1 MTRRTCAASVAA
13 VLLAAAPMRAAAQ
26 EPASASDVAAAQP
39 PQTQGPMTIE
49 RVHNG
54 WAITPD
60 FKVTDFDGATK
71 SLAGAYGGWVYDN
84 TLLIGAGGYWM
95 TNGSRDRDLQ
105 YGGAVV
111 EWLQHADRAL
121 GFSVRGLVGWGTSE
135 LPGTVLRIVQP
146 SPRSDRDGRRLPSG
160 APTTTTVPVVFH
172 DDFFVFE
179 PQATAL
185 IRVTRLMRVTAGV
198 GYRLTDGAH
207 GLDDRLHGVSGS
219 VGLQIGGVSSR

>member
-1 MTRRTCAASVAA
+1 MTRRSAAA
-13 VLLAAAPMRAAAQ
+13 VFVMLIALAMPAGAGAQ
-26 EPASASDVAAAQP
+26 EAVSASDESVAQLP
-39 PQTQGPMTIE
+39 GTQGPMTLE
-49 RVHNG
+49 RVHSG

-160 APTTTTVPVVFH
+160 APTTTTV
-172 DDFFVFE
+172 
-179 PQATAL
+179 
-185 IRVTRLMRVTAGV
+185 
-198 GYRLTDGAH
+198 
-207 GLDDRLHGVSGS
+207 
-219 VGLQIGGVSSR
+219 